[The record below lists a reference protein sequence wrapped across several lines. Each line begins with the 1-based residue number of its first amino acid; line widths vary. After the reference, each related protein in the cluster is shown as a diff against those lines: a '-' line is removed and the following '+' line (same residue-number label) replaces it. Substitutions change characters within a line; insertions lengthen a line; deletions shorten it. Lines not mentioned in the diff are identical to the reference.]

1 MCASRLQQDWLAYA
15 NQSSRVYI
23 AVERHGPSEFVDN
36 ALEDIQILLQC
47 IRIVRRHDA
56 AATELGDV
64 DHHVSNS
71 EAVAGPGAL
80 FQAFDSADHNVRAQ
94 TAAVEAH
101 VGDGPVGC
109 NQERE
114 HVKPLDAVILEQIR
128 TRFGFSFCCCQ
139 RFPEKPKGLVK
150 GRRIPGNDVWIAAV
164 ALEHGLQLLTLDVYL
179 R

>member
-1 MCASRLQQDWLAYA
+1 MTQRPRSWATSITTSPILRRWPGQVR
-15 NQSSRVYI
+15 SSR
-23 AVERHGPSEFVDN
+23 PS
-36 ALEDIQILLQC
+36 
-47 IRIVRRHDA
+47 
-56 AATELGDV
+56 T
-64 DHHVSNS
+64 
-71 EAVAGPGAL
+71 P
-80 FQAFDSADHNVRAQ
+80 ADHNVRAQ